1 MRRLIALVW
10 CAAFVDASIAGE
22 ISIPSLTPSYTLSST
37 SQTQTAAS
45 QSAGGSIS
53 GSNIGNPSFK
63 FDGSSP
69 TPAPAPTFLTATED
83 TCMGSTG
90 GSVTTSVIGVSYG
103 STWKD
108 ADCVMRKN
116 ARELW
121 NMGMRAAAIARL
133 CMDSLNK
140 KALEQTGYKC
150 PAESTQE

>member
-1 MRRLIALVW
+1 MKQLIVLVI
-10 CAAFVDASIAGE
+10 CAGFVSGSAAGE
-22 ISIPSLTPSYTLSST
+22 VAISSLTPSYTLSST

-63 FDGSSP
+63 FEGSSP
-69 TPAPAPTFLTATED
+69 TPGPAPTFLTATED

-121 NMGMRAAAIARL
+121 NMGMRAAAVARL

-150 PAESTQE
+150 PVEPTQE